1 MKKIIAIVTM
11 TFALVSFAAQAQDT
25 KSKTTDS
32 KKQSTNKSQ
41 NSDSNKKNAGSTDA
55 SGNNDELNSNN
66 NPDNGNAHDNNGTG
80 KTEAGNNYRS
90 NRKSGNP
97 NNVSVDE
104 GSNRETSSSPAQ
116 TNETSGADNGG
127 QGGKADPQASNA
139 PTVIEET
146 SSQSGSPAVL
156 SGTKGEERDGTNNIQ
171 RAKPNMAGSSVNGLK
186 IKNVD
191 EDKEIRK
198 KTDQPQQNA
207 QTPAASKTNNS
218 KSKKNSG
225 ASSVTKPVQHKTSAN
240 KKSKHNH

>member
-1 MKKIIAIVTM
+1 MKKKIAIVTM
-11 TFALVSFAAQAQDT
+11 TLALASFAAQAQET
-25 KSKTTDS
+25 NSKATDS

-41 NSDSNKKNAGSTDA
+41 NSNSDKKNAGSTDA
-55 SGNNDELNSNN
+55 SGNNNESNSNN
-66 NPDNGNAHDNNGTG
+66 NPDNGNAPDNGTG
-80 KTEAGNNYRS
+80 KTDAGNNYRN

-139 PTVIEET
+139 PAVIEET

-156 SGTKGEERDGTNNIQ
+156 SGTKGAERDGTNNIQ
-171 RAKPNMAGSSVNGLK
+171 RAKPNMEGSSVNGLK

-225 ASSVTKPVQHKTSAN
+225 ASSGTKPVQHKTSAN